1 MAVKLQDI
9 MDLPECRTLVGADPD
24 REVTKIF
31 CCDLL
36 SIAMSKAPAGCV
48 WVTVMGNRN
57 TLAVASLAEAAC
69 IVLAEGVGMDEGT
82 LEKADEEG
90 IAILSTELPV
100 FDIGL
105 EIYEAG
111 AP

>member
-1 MAVKLQDI
+1 MPVKLQDI

-69 IVLAEGVGMDEGT
+69 IVLD
-82 LEKADEEG
+82 
-90 IAILSTELPV
+90 IA
-100 FDIGL
+100 L
-105 EIYEAG
+105 EIHEAG
-111 AP
+111 GL